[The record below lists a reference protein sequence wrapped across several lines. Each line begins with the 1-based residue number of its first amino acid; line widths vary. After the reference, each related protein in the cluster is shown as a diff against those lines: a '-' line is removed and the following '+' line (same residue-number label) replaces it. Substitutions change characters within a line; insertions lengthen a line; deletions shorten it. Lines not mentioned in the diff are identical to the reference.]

1 MHELIAAIIIP
12 KTIHQFFFFFF
23 SKNKKAIEKAKSQWS
38 PFRQNEN
45 LPYLFLSSECS
56 KLKSA
61 TIAMQIFV
69 TVTEAD
75 NNERHYQPHS
85 TNIPNNR
92 ECGWFFFVQFSPSH
106 LVLKSLC
113 NSDRF
118 ARNLFVVSVH
128 SLLWS

>member
-1 MHELIAAIIIP
+1 
-12 KTIHQFFFFFF
+12 
-23 SKNKKAIEKAKSQWS
+23 
-38 PFRQNEN
+38 
-45 LPYLFLSSECS
+45 
-56 KLKSA
+56 
-61 TIAMQIFV
+61 MQIFV

-75 NNERHYQPHS
+75 NTERHYQPRS

-92 ECGWFFFVQFSPSH
+92 ECGCFFVQFSPNH
-106 LVLKSLC
+106 FVLKSLC